1 MVFDQTGTMETLI
14 HVKHITGDIDGV
26 RCSIVESGITKE
38 RCLFLTDLLKHNG
51 LEVKTQQDPPAE
63 GKADVTFTIGV
74 TDIIFNAVYSIYEM
88 QFKRPDGKVVT
99 PAYWRQESG
108 DTTGWY
114 WTFGKKG
121 VADYYE

>member
-1 MVFDQTGTMETLI
+1 METLI
-14 HVKHITGDIDGV
+14 HVKHITGEIDGV

-38 RCLFLTDLLKHNG
+38 RALFLTELLKHNG
-51 LEVKTQQDPPAE
+51 LGVKSQHDLPVEGSTQDLY
-63 GKADVTFTIGV
+63 TIGV
-74 TDIIFNAVYSIYEM
+74 TDIVFNAVYSIYEM
-88 QFKRPDGKVVT
+88 LLKRPDGKVVT

-121 VADYYE
+121 IADYYE